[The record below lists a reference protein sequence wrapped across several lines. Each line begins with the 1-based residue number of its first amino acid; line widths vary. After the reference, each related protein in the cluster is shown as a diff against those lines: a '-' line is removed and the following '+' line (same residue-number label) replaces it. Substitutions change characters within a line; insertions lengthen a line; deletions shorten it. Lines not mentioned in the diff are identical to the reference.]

1 MMKTRL
7 NYIRQDSLAI
17 PNAAAETGY
26 FAGKMEN
33 YSSSL
38 SKGYSRRN
46 FYKISLLVKGEGT
59 LYYTD
64 QEVLIKGYTLI
75 FTNPMIPYAY
85 ESHAM
90 ESEQGYFCLFTEEF
104 INGQLREGQ
113 LANSPLFKVGGTHS
127 LPLDEK
133 TAIFISNVFERL
145 TDEAQSQE
153 CKPDLLR
160 AYMQLIIH
168 EALKMEPQQKS
179 GAANTS
185 KLRLT
190 DLFLKLLDVQF
201 MQNAPN
207 RGPDFF
213 NAQQYALQL
222 STHPNHLNRVLKAAT
237 GKSTTQHISERML
250 SEAKSRLLHG
260 NQNIAELAYSLG
272 FGHASNFQAFFKRHT
287 GQSANTFRKQHA
299 ANS

>member
-1 MMKTRL
+1 MKTGL
-7 NYIRQDSLAI
+7 NYIQQCSLAI
-17 PNAAAETGY
+17 PNAAAKVGY

-33 YSSSL
+33 HSSSL

-46 FYKISLLVKGEGT
+46 FYKISLLTKGEGT

-64 QEVLIKGYTLI
+64 QEVRIKGYTLL

-85 ESHAM
+85 ESHTT
-90 ESEQGYFCLFTEEF
+90 EREQGYFCLFTDDF

-113 LANSPLFKVGGTHS
+113 LASSPLFKVGGTHS

-133 TAIFISNVFERL
+133 TAIFLGSVFERL
-145 TDEAQSQE
+145 TEEAQSHE

-168 EALKMEPQQKS
+168 EALKIEPQQRAVTADS
-179 GAANTS
+179 S

-190 DLFLKLLDVQF
+190 DLFLKLLDRQF
-201 MQNAPN
+201 MQGALNQS
-207 RGPDFF
+207 PDLL

-222 STHPNHLNRVLKAAT
+222 SIHPNHLNRVLKAAT
-237 GKSTTQHISERML
+237 GKSTTQHISERFL

-287 GQSANTFRKQHA
+287 GQSANAFRKEHA